1 MSGGRMVPRDD
12 LPPEKQFVTVD
23 FCNERFNRILDQLTM
38 IDKKVT
44 ELSEDL
50 SQEQKESKRDWK
62 MFVLSILSG
71 VIVALVT
78 WALSHLR

>member
-1 MSGGRMVPRDD
+1 MVPRDE
-12 LPPEKQFVTVD
+12 PSPEKQFVAID

-50 SQEQKESKRDWK
+50 SQEQKESKREWK